1 MFESLA
7 GLPYQDCGGKYERV
21 RATLEPL
28 SQDLTTQDRI
38 YKVLWRYGGRCDC
51 TVARNVVA
59 LPEVKSTVDEEIQAI
74 LASA

>member
-7 GLPYQDCGGKYERV
+7 QLPYQACNGKYDRV
-21 RATLEPL
+21 RAEIEPL

-38 YKVLWRYGGRCDC
+38 YKVLWRHGGRCDC
-51 TVARNVVA
+51 TVARNVAA
-59 LPEVKSTVDEEIQAI
+59 LPEVRSSVDQEIQAI